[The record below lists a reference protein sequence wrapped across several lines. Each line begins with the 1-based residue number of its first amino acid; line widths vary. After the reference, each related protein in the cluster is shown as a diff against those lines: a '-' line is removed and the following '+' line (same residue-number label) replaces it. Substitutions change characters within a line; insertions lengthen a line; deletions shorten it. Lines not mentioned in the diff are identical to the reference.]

1 VLFGLMIRLLG
12 EHRAA
17 VWTIIGLQVVQ
28 TAGNLLLP
36 TLNASIID
44 DGILARQTD
53 VIVRLG
59 GWMTALTAVQAGAA
73 FGAGYLGAVVAM
85 RIGHRLRRELF
96 DRVQAM
102 SSQEVGSFGAPS
114 LVTRATNDV
123 QQIQTFAVLVF
134 TMLAAAPVMGIGGV
148 ILAIQQDA
156 TLSGIVI
163 AIVPLLVLIMYA
175 IVRRLIPLYRQGQ
188 ALIDGITRILREQ
201 IIGAN
206 VIRAFV
212 RQKHEAHRFAEANR
226 KLTGNNL
233 QSALLV
239 AGMLPIIMIV
249 VNLSSVAVVWFGGH
263 LIQSGQMQVGAL
275 TAFIAYILQIL
286 LAIMMAMYV
295 FMTAPRAAVCAERIQ
310 EVLDVVPAPS
320 VRRHSGR
327 HSSAARRRSRPS
339 PSPPPPSP
347 VPPAQGAAG
356 TGSGSG
362 GHAGDGTVPSG
373 TVEFRRVSFA
383 YPGAES
389 PVLADIS
396 FTARPGTTTA
406 IIGSTGS
413 GKTTLLNLLPRFL
426 DATAGEVL
434 FGGRDV
440 RELSANHL
448 RARMAVVPQHSY
460 LFSGTVAGNLRMAA
474 PDATD
479 HDLWQV
485 LRMAQ
490 ADDFVSSLP
499 GGLYAPVVQGG
510 AGLSGGQRQRLC
522 IARAALR
529 KADLFLFDDS
539 FSALDYATEAAVRH
553 ALVPALESATV
564 IIIAERIP
572 TIMHAGQILVLN
584 DGRLVAQGTHAELLS
599 TSPAYRE
606 IAELQLALDEQP

>member
-1 VLFGLMIRLLG
+1 MLFRLMIRLLG

-17 VWTIIGLQVVQ
+17 VWTIIVLQVVQ

-44 DGILARQTD
+44 DGILARQPD

-59 GWMTALTAVQAGAA
+59 GWMMALTAVQAGAA
-73 FGAGYLGAVVAM
+73 LGAGYLGAVVAM
-85 RIGHRLRRELF
+85 GIGHRLRHELF
-96 DRVQAM
+96 DRVQDM

-134 TMLAAAPVMGIGGV
+134 TMLAAAPVMGIGGIV
-148 ILAIQQDA
+148 LAIQQDA
-156 TLSGIVI
+156 TLSGVVI
-163 AIVPLLVLIMYA
+163 AIVPLLVLIMYV

-188 ALIDGITRILREQ
+188 ALIDRITRILREQ

-212 RQKHEAHRFAEANR
+212 RQRHEASRFAEANR

-239 AGMLPIIMIV
+239 AGMLPVIMIV

-263 LIQSGQMQVGAL
+263 LIQSGRMQVGAL

-310 EVLDVVPAPS
+310 EVLDVVPPPA
-320 VRRHSGR
+320 VRVHAGTGR
-327 HSSAARRRSRPS
+327 HSSAGGAVFPPS
-339 PSPPPPSP
+339 PSEADASP
-347 VPPAQGAAG
+347 GG
-356 TGSGSG
+356 RSG
-362 GHAGDGTVPSG
+362 GHAAVGPVNGGTVPGG

-406 IIGSTGS
+406 IIGATGS

-426 DATAGEVL
+426 EATAGEVR
-434 FGGRDV
+434 FGGLDV
-440 RELSANHL
+440 RDLPADHL

-479 HDLWQV
+479 EDLWQV

-499 GGLYAPVVQGG
+499 GGLYAAVVQGG

-529 KADLFLFDDS
+529 KAELFLFDDS
-539 FSALDYATEAAVRH
+539 FSALDYATEAAVRY
-553 ALVPALESATV
+553 ALAPALEAATV

-599 TSPAYRE
+599 SSPAYRE
-606 IAELQLALDEQP
+606 IAELQLALDERP

>member
-1 VLFGLMIRLLG
+1 MLFGLMIRLLG

-17 VWTIIGLQVVQ
+17 VWTIIVLQVVQ

-44 DGILARQTD
+44 DGILARQPD
-53 VIVRLG
+53 VIIRLG
-59 GWMTALTAVQAGAA
+59 GWMMALTAVQAGAA
-73 FGAGYLGAVVAM
+73 LGAGYLGAVVAM

-96 DRVQAM
+96 GRVQDM

-134 TMLAAAPVMGIGGV
+134 TMLAAAPVMGIGGIV
-148 ILAIQQDA
+148 LAIQQDA
-156 TLSGIVI
+156 TLAGVVI
-163 AIVPLLVLIMYA
+163 AIVPLLVLIMYV

-212 RQKHEAHRFAEANR
+212 RQRHEASRFAEANR

-310 EVLDVVPAPS
+310 EVLDVVPSPP
-320 VRRHSGR
+320 VRGHAGR
-327 HSSAARRRSRPS
+327 HAAAAG
-339 PSPPPPSP
+339 PPSP
-347 VPPAQGAAG
+347 HSPAVGNVG
-356 TGSGSG
+356 TGSRFG
-362 GHAGDGTVPSG
+362 GHAAGGTVPQG

-389 PVLADIS
+389 AVLADIS

-406 IIGSTGS
+406 IIGATGS

-426 DATAGEVL
+426 EATDGEVR

-440 RELSANHL
+440 RDVAADHL
-448 RARMAVVPQHSY
+448 RARMAVVPQNSY

-479 HDLWQV
+479 DDLWRV

-499 GGLYAPVVQGG
+499 GGLYAAVVQGG

-529 KADLFLFDDS
+529 KAELFLFDDS
-539 FSALDYATEAAVRH
+539 FSALDYATEAAVRY
-553 ALVPALESATV
+553 ALVPALEAATV
-564 IIIAERIP
+564 IIVAERIP
-572 TIMHAGQILVLN
+572 TIMHASQILVLN
-584 DGRLVAQGTHAELLS
+584 DGRLVARGTHAELLS

-606 IAELQLALDEQP
+606 IAGLQLALDEQP